1 MEMETKIDD
10 YIKLTDFIKFC
21 KVSGIIDKSERTLY
35 RYCLKNRTQLG
46 IEKLGKHLYILKKN
60 LLEIM
65 GFRNYKS
72 FEIFID
78 KINNKKNNK
87 KRELRKSRKVKIFI
101 PSLFGN
107 FDFSLNDKNFLKYAP
122 FIEKEIK
129 LSPEDYTFLS
139 NEARK
144 NKLTINKLVNQYI
157 MLELLSNYIFK

>member
-1 MEMETKIDD
+1 
-10 YIKLTDFIKFC
+10 
-21 KVSGIIDKSERTLY
+21 
-35 RYCLKNRTQLG
+35 
-46 IEKLGKHLYILKKN
+46 
-60 LLEIM
+60 M

-87 KRELRKSRKVKIFI
+87 KRNLRKSRKVKIFI
-101 PSLFGN
+101 PSFFCN
-107 FDFSLNDKNFLKYAP
+107 FDFRLNDKNFLKYAP